1 MEPKTVAAA
10 EAFSGHD
17 FESAFDL
24 LADDVEWDNVGAERL
39 SGKDAVVEACRG
51 AGEYFAGITTTFLRT
66 RTVEGV
72 DHVVVDTLAEYVEPG
87 GGSSTVGSCD
97 VYTVS
102 GGRIAA
108 ITSYNVEVG

>member
-1 MEPKTVAAA
+1 MDDRLLEAAT
-10 EAFSGHD
+10 AFSNHD
-17 FESAFDL
+17 FEHAFDL

-51 AGEYFAGITTTFLRT
+51 AAEYFAGITTSFLRI
-66 RTVEGV
+66 RTIDGG
-72 DHVVVDTLAEYVEPG
+72 DHVVVDALAEYVEPD

-97 VYTVS
+97 VYEVTD
-102 GGRIAA
+102 GRIAA